1 MRNLLAAA
9 LVFVATPVLAHG
21 EPVSPGSKC
30 HHNPPTMRAK
40 GTHCFH
46 PASMLSPEEKLERRC
61 NSLRTYLKNPIH
73 AKAARRDMAKL
84 GCPAS
89 SSGLRDG
96 AMRPT
101 PAAASRT
108 AKQTPVEPEAVLGS
122 TIKELPNRQEV
133 LDELVR
139 MIRAR
144 GWRCN
149 TISSARM
156 MVFSRGFEMT
166 CNGFAYEYEIRDRGG
181 RWVVTLE

>member
-1 MRNLLAAA
+1 
-9 LVFVATPVLAHG
+9 
-21 EPVSPGSKC
+21 
-30 HHNPPTMRAK
+30 
-40 GTHCFH
+40 
-46 PASMLSPEEKLERRC
+46 MLSPAEKLERRC
-61 NSLRTYLKNPIH
+61 NSIRPYLKNP
-73 AKAARRDMAKL
+73 AQARAARRDMAKL
-84 GCPAS
+84 GCPAT

-96 AMRPT
+96 TMRPT
-101 PAAASRT
+101 PAAVILA
-108 AKQTPVEPEAVLGS
+108 AGKTPVEPDAVLGS

-156 MVFSRGFEMT
+156 MVFSRGFEVS
-166 CNGFAYEYEIRDRGG
+166 CNGYAYEYEIRDRGG